1 MNIYLILKEGYCGDI
16 DADDSTCH
24 DYHIIRLYSS
34 PYTFQY
40 DLSIDCQVISSCEMV
55 WKGNYFSV
63 NINSHYFVLQNK

>member
-1 MNIYLILKEGYCGDI
+1 MNMYLILKEGYCGDI

-24 DYHIIRLYSS
+24 DYHIIKLYSS

-55 WKGNYFSV
+55 
-63 NINSHYFVLQNK
+63 